1 MKAKIDELL
10 FEYLPQ
16 ELTSEKKSWRVGY
29 LLSSMKAEVG
39 TYSVDV
45 EIDDGLLAFGAEE
58 EYYTASPIPFSIS
71 LTAFLKSFRKAVCS

>member
-29 LLSSMKAEVG
+29 LLSSMKKEG
-39 TYSVDV
+39 RIYVDADR
-45 EIDDGLLAFGAEE
+45 IWHS
-58 EYYTASPIPFSIS
+58 SP
-71 LTAFLKSFRKAVCS
+71 K